1 MKVDIQTI
9 RQAIG
14 DLGLDTQCHQDR
26 HGVDI
31 WTLVA
36 VSDAAPMD
44 LMAKADG
51 PWEREE
57 WLLAFVGMTLGLV
70 NRAGAREIARSWAID
85 KAPDEAVLPGFLVW
99 D

>member
-9 RQAIG
+9 RRAMSN
-14 DLGLDTQCHQDR
+14 LGLDTHCQANR
-26 HGVDI
+26 HGVEI

-36 VSDAAPMD
+36 VSDTAPMD
-44 LMAKADG
+44 LITEADG

-57 WLLAFVGMTLGLV
+57 WLLAFVGMKLGLV
-70 NRAGAREIARSWAID
+70 NRAGAVSIARSWAID
-85 KAPDEAVLPGFLVW
+85 TAPDEAVLPGFLVW